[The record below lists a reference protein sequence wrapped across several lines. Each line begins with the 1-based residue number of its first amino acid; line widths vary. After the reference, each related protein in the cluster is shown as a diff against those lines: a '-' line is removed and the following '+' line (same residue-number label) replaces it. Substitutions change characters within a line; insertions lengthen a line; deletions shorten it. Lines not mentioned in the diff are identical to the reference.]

1 MLKGKDEFKREFKYL
16 SDHGVRKR
24 VQRFP
29 YALEK
34 IDEICKLI
42 PDHQLTGF

>member
-1 MLKGKDEFKREFKYL
+1 MLKGNEEFKREFKYL
-16 SDHGVRKR
+16 SAHGVRKR

-29 YALEK
+29 YGNV
-34 IDEICKLI
+34 DEICKLI